1 MSAEGN
7 VPAPGWSSGPVA
19 PRRSSGGALVALAMA
34 VFVAAASGFAA
45 GWLLAAR
52 RIVLATKSPAG
63 DAVAFVLE
71 GRCAAGVCQTLRI
84 GRSASS
90 AAVVESLSGP
100 DEQATEISW
109 APDGGRVG
117 FLVNG
122 YQLRVFD
129 AHTGKNL
136 GAVNVVTPEGSPSTR
151 IARGVTFSSNGAAI
165 TFDDCPRDHSGCKAG
180 FAAIRP

>member
-1 MSAEGN
+1 MSAERN
-7 VPAPGWSSGPVA
+7 LQAA
-19 PRRSSGGALVALAMA
+19 PRGSRGGALVALAMA
-34 VFVAAASGFAA
+34 AVVAGATGFGA

-52 RIVLATKSPAG
+52 RIVLAAKSPGG

-71 GRCAAGVCQTLRI
+71 GRCAAGLCQTLRI
-84 GRSASS
+84 GPTASS
-90 AAVVESLSGP
+90 ASVVEGLSGP
-100 DEQATEISW
+100 DEQATEIAW

-136 GAVNVVTPEGSPSTR
+136 GAITIVTPDGSPSTR

-165 TFDDCPRDHSGCKAG
+165 TFDDCPRDHSGCKPG
-180 FAAIRP
+180 FAAIRQ

>member
-1 MSAEGN
+1 
-7 VPAPGWSSGPVA
+7 
-19 PRRSSGGALVALAMA
+19 MA
-34 VFVAAASGFAA
+34 AVVAAASGFGA

-52 RIVLATKSPAG
+52 RIVLAAKSPG
-63 DAVAFVLE
+63 GGAVAFVLE
-71 GRCAAGVCQTLRI
+71 GRCAAGLCQTLRI
-84 GRSASS
+84 GPTASS
-90 AAVVESLSGP
+90 ASVVESLSGP
-100 DEQATEISW
+100 DEQATEIAW

-136 GAVNVVTPEGSPSTR
+136 GAITIVTPDGSPSTR

-165 TFDDCPRDHSGCKAG
+165 TFDDCPRDHSGCKPG
-180 FAAIRP
+180 FAAIKR

>member
-1 MSAEGN
+1 MSAERN
-7 VPAPGWSSGPVA
+7 VSAGPTGA
-19 PRRSSGGALVALAMA
+19 RRSGAGTIVALAMA
-34 VFVAAASGFAA
+34 AAVVAAAGFAA
-45 GWLLAAR
+45 GWLLASR
-52 RIVLATKSPAG
+52 RIVVAAKSPAG

-71 GRCAAGVCQTLRI
+71 GRCAAGLCQTLRI
-84 GRSASS
+84 GPSAS
-90 AAVVESLSGP
+90 AAHVVESLSGP
-100 DEQATEISW
+100 DEQATEIAW

-136 GAVNVVTPEGSPSTR
+136 GAMTIVQPDGSPPSR
-151 IARGVTFSSNGAAI
+151 IARGVTFSTNGAAI

-180 FAAIRP
+180 FAAIKP

>member
-1 MSAEGN
+1 MA
-7 VPAPGWSSGPVA
+7 AT
-19 PRRSSGGALVALAMA
+19 MA
-34 VFVAAASGFAA
+34 VAAGFSA
-45 GWLLAAR
+45 GWLLGAR
-52 RIVLATKSPAG
+52 RIAVAAKSPAG

-71 GRCAAGVCQTLRI
+71 GRCAAGLCQTLRI
-84 GRSASS
+84 GPSGSS
-90 AAVVESLSGP
+90 ARVVESLSGP
-100 DEQATEISW
+100 EEQATEVAW

-136 GAVNVVTPEGSPSTR
+136 GALTIVTPDGAPSSR

-180 FAAIRP
+180 FAAIKQ

>member
-1 MSAEGN
+1 MSAERN
-7 VPAPGWSSGPVA
+7 LPAA
-19 PRRSSGGALVALAMA
+19 PRGSRSGALVALAMA
-34 VFVAAASGFAA
+34 AVVVAASGFGA
-45 GWLLAAR
+45 GWLLSAR
-52 RIVLATKSPAG
+52 RIVLAAKSPG
-63 DAVAFVLE
+63 GEAVAFVLE
-71 GRCAAGVCQTLRI
+71 GRCAAGLCQTLRV
-84 GRSASS
+84 GATASN
-90 AAVVESLSGP
+90 AIVVESLSGP
-100 DEQATEISW
+100 DEQATEIAW

-136 GAVNVVTPEGSPSTR
+136 GAITIVTPDGSPSSR

-165 TFDDCPRDHSGCKAG
+165 TFDDCPRDHSGCKPG

>member
-7 VPAPGWSSGPVA
+7 MPAA
-19 PRRSSGGALVALAMA
+19 PRHSRAGTFVALAMA
-34 VFVAAASGFAA
+34 ATVAAASGFAA
-45 GWLLAAR
+45 GWLLGSRRMVIAA
-52 RIVLATKSPAG
+52 KSPDG

-71 GRCAAGVCQTLRI
+71 GRCAAGLCQTLRI
-84 GRSASS
+84 GSTASS
-90 AAVVESLSGP
+90 AHVVEGLSGP
-100 DEQATEISW
+100 DEQATEIAW
-109 APDGGRVG
+109 APDGGRVA
-117 FLVNG
+117 FVVNG

-136 GAVNVVTPEGSPSTR
+136 GAMTLVVPDGSPSSR
-151 IARGVTFSSNGAAI
+151 VARGVTFSSNGAAI

>member
-1 MSAEGN
+1 MTA
-7 VPAPGWSSGPVA
+7 AMA
-19 PRRSSGGALVALAMA
+19 ALV
-34 VFVAAASGFAA
+34 GFGA
-45 GWLLAAR
+45 GWLLGAR
-52 RIVLATKSPAG
+52 RIVVAEKSPAG

-71 GRCAAGVCQTLRI
+71 GRCAAGLCQTLRI
-84 GRSASS
+84 GATGSTAR
-90 AAVVESLSGP
+90 VVESLSGP
-100 DEQATEISW
+100 DEQASEIAW

-129 AHTGKNL
+129 AHTGKNI
-136 GAVNVVTPEGSPSTR
+136 GAVTIVAPDGTPPSR

-180 FAAIRP
+180 FAAITP

>member
-1 MSAEGN
+1 MSAQGN
-7 VPAPGWSSGPVA
+7 VSSAPQGS
-19 PRRSSGGALVALAMA
+19 RGGALVALAMA
-34 VFVAAASGFAA
+34 VFIAGACGFAA

-52 RIVLATKSPAG
+52 RIVLAAKAPG
-63 DAVAFVLE
+63 GQAVAFVLE
-71 GRCAAGVCQTLRI
+71 GRCAAGLCQTLRI
-84 GRSASS
+84 GPSASS
-90 AAVVESLSGP
+90 ANVVESLSGP
-100 DEQATEISW
+100 DEQATEIAW
-109 APDGGRVG
+109 APDGGRVA

-136 GAVNVVTPEGSPSTR
+136 GALTLVIPDGTPPSR

-180 FAAIRP
+180 FTAVRP